1 MRWPCALAP
10 LSQTPSVCLADLM
23 GSLMLFDLS
32 VLANSWGDDGG
43 LLDDEDGQSASGDF
57 YVRRVV
63 LGLEFRVVFFIMLSL
78 CWCVP
83 TLA

>member
-1 MRWPCALAP
+1 MRPRSP
-10 LSQTPSVCLADLM
+10 LSDVFGVWLADLM

-32 VLANSWGDDGG
+32 VLANSWGNDDG
-43 LLDDEDGQSASGDF
+43 LLDGGDGDGQSASGDF